1 MLNRSLIDVERKSI
15 QSVVKLR
22 QLVAAFCRAG
32 VRAPNRDVCSL
43 AVTMNRSAGQAVARA
58 RAAESRKSNGKGE
71 RSLMPS
77 EDEKDTRE
85 TWKSGPSGPRRG

>member
-43 AVTMNRSAGQAVARA
+43 AVTVNRSAGNCA
-58 RAAESRKSNGKGE
+58 RAAEQEVITPIRSEFVWNCWNVHSAKSELG
-71 RSLMPS
+71 
-77 EDEKDTRE
+77 
-85 TWKSGPSGPRRG
+85 